1 MSEGIKTPL
10 PGAGIFQ
17 FTAGQATGSE
27 WFGPGLPPAASAQA
41 GAEGRAFD
49 FQAGINLQQ
58 RPRATEGVT
67 FDQLRGLAEGYD
79 LLRLVIETRKDQ
91 IEKLQWDV
99 RKRGEKPR
107 KGGQADPRSQ
117 RIREFLQCP
126 DREHT
131 FGQWLRTLL
140 DDLFVIDAPTVYCRR
155 TLGGDPYSLDIID
168 GATIK
173 RVLDATGRTP
183 QEGPAY
189 QQILHG
195 VTAANYERTELLYM
209 PRNLRSYRVYGYSPV
224 EQVMTTVN
232 IALRRQLHQLSFYT
246 EGSTP
251 NLIFSAPKEWGVEQ
265 IKAYQTYWDSLKNR
279 KGARFVPEGVKPIDT
294 KEGALKD
301 SADEWLARIICY
313 AFSVSPQ
320 ALVAIMNRATAE
332 TAHQQALEEGLAPVQ
347 AWVKAALDWILT
359 TWLDA
364 ADYEFVWSDEKAVD
378 PKVRAEIDEID
389 TRSGVRSV
397 DECRIDRGL
406 DPINT
411 PKEGAGDAGAGA
423 PVGGEAV
430 QDTALNGAQVAS
442 LLQIVQTVTAQGLP
456 KESAKAMIRAAFPA
470 ISDEIINSIVDPLEA
485 KKPEP
490 VPPAQSSPAL
500 PGQGGDSEGKGQPG
514 KAGEDGQ
521 APEPPAVSKAC
532 GCGHDA
538 ITKAAKLKPIK
549 RNRPALKKLEAKI
562 HKTASAFLAA
572 QVRPLA
578 EAILAEVGK
587 AQAAGDLQKM
597 SNDEAMKILKAAG
610 MDFSALGDDLEP
622 LLSAI
627 AQDGGSAAL
636 AQLGKTTEELLE
648 QVNEKA
654 VAWAEKH
661 AAELVTKI
669 SEVTR
674 EKIAGDVAA
683 ALELGMSVDELADA
697 LSSAYAFSDQRA
709 ELIATTERA
718 FADVRGNTLA
728 YAESGVV
735 SGLEW
740 VTANDGDDD
749 RTCEE
754 CEMNNG
760 AVVPMDADGNAA
772 EPFPSGATTVPAHPG
787 CLCDLLPA
795 LKEEE

>member
-17 FTAGQATGSE
+17 FTAGQATGTD

-91 IEKLQWDV
+91 IEKLHWDI

-107 KGGQADPRSQ
+107 KGAPVDPTAK
-117 RIREFLQCP
+117 RIRDFLQCP

-232 IALRRQLHQLSFYT
+232 IALRRQLHQLSYYT
-246 EGSTP
+246 EGSVP
-251 NLIFSAPKEWGVEQ
+251 NLIFRVPKEWSTEA
-265 IKAYQTYWDSLKNR
+265 IKQFDTWWHSLKNR
-279 KGARFVPEGVKPIDT
+279 LGARFVPDGVEPIDT
-294 KEGALKD
+294 KAGALKD
-301 SADEWLARIICY
+301 QYDEWLARIICY

-332 TAHQQALEEGLAPVQ
+332 TAHQMALEEGLAPVQ
-347 AWVKAALDWILT
+347 NWVKAALDWILT

-389 TRSGVRSV
+389 TRSGVRTV
-397 DECRIDRGL
+397 DECREDRGL
-406 DPINT
+406 DPIQNT
-411 PKEGAGDAGAGA
+411 EEGTGPGVSG
-423 PVGGEAV
+423 GGEAV
-430 QDTALNGAQVAS
+430 QDTALNGAQVSS
-442 LLQIVQTVTAQGLP
+442 LLQIVQAAAAAGLP

-470 ISDEIINSIVDPLEA
+470 ITDQIVNAIVDPIQPE
-485 KKPEP
+485 KPEP

-500 PGQGGDSEGKGQPG
+500 PGQGGDSEGKGKPG
-514 KAGEDGQ
+514 KAGE
-521 APEPPAVSKAC
+521 APASPAVSKAC
-532 GCGHDA
+532 TCGHDHDPLA
-538 ITKAAKLKPIK
+538 KAAKKLKPIK
-549 RNRPALKKLEAKI
+549 RNRPTLKKLEAKI
-562 HKTASAFLAA
+562 HKTTAAFLAA

-578 EAILAEVGK
+578 QAILAEVGK
-587 AQAAGDLQKM
+587 AQASGDLQKM
-597 SNDEAMKILKAAG
+597 GRDEALQILKAVG
-610 MDFSALGDDLEP
+610 MDWSGLGEDLEP

-636 AQLGKTTEELLE
+636 AQLGKTTKELLE

-718 FADVRGNTLA
+718 FADVRGNTMA

-735 SGLEW
+735 AGLEW
-740 VTANDGDDD
+740 VTANGGDDA

>member
-17 FTAGQATGSE
+17 FTAGQATGAE

-49 FQAGINLQQ
+49 YQAGINLQQ
-58 RPRATEGVT
+58 RPRALEGVT

-91 IEKLQWDV
+91 IEKLHWDI

-107 KGGQADPRSQ
+107 KGAPVDPTAK

-251 NLIFSAPKEWGVEQ
+251 NLIFSAPKEWSVEQ
-265 IKAYQTYWDSLKNR
+265 IKAYQAWWDSLKNR

-301 SADEWLARIICY
+301 SLDEWLARIICY

-332 TAHQQALEEGLAPVQ
+332 TAHQMALEEGLAPVQ
-347 AWVKAALDWILT
+347 NWVKAALDWILT

-364 ADYEFVWSDEKAVD
+364 VDYEFVWSDEKAVD

-397 DECRIDRGL
+397 DECREDRGL
-406 DPINT
+406 DPIQNT
-411 PKEGAGDAGAGA
+411 EEGAGPSVSG
-423 PVGGEAV
+423 GGEAV
-430 QDTALNGAQVAS
+430 QDTALNGAQVSS
-442 LLQIVQTVTAQGLP
+442 LLQIVQAAAAAGLP

-470 ISDEIINSIVDPLEA
+470 ITDQIINAIVDPIQPE
-485 KKPEP
+485 KPEP

-500 PGQGGDSEGKGQPG
+500 PGQGGDSEGKGKPG
-514 KAGEDGQ
+514 MAGE
-521 APEPPAVSKAC
+521 APASPAVSKAC
-532 GCGHDA
+532 ACGHDHDPLS
-538 ITKAAKLKPIK
+538 KAAKKLNPIK
-549 RNRPALKKLEAKI
+549 RNRPTLKKLEAKI
-562 HKTASAFLAA
+562 HKTTAAFLAT

-578 EAILAEVGK
+578 EAIFAEVGK
-587 AQAAGDLQKM
+587 AQASGDLQKM
-597 SNDEAMKILKAAG
+597 GREEALQILKDVG
-610 MDFSALGDDLEP
+610 MDWSGLGEDLEP

-669 SEVTR
+669 SDVTR

-735 SGLEW
+735 AGLEW
-740 VTANDGDDD
+740 VTANGGDDA

-760 AVVPMDADGNAA
+760 AVVPLDADGNAA

-787 CLCDLLPA
+787 CLCDLIPFISMNT
-795 LKEEE
+795 EE

>member
-1 MSEGIKTPL
+1 VSEGIKTPL

-58 RPRATEGVT
+58 RPRALEGVT

-91 IEKLQWDV
+91 IEKLHWDI

-107 KGGQADPRSQ
+107 KGAPVDPTAK

-251 NLIFSAPKEWGVEQ
+251 NLIFSAPKEWSVEQ
-265 IKAYQTYWDSLKNR
+265 IKAYQAWWDSLKNR

-301 SADEWLARIICY
+301 SLDEWLARIICY

-332 TAHQQALEEGLAPVQ
+332 TAHQMALEEGLAPVQ
-347 AWVKAALDWILT
+347 NWVKAALDWILT
-359 TWLDA
+359 TWLNA

-389 TRSGVRSV
+389 TRSGVRTV
-397 DECRIDRGL
+397 DECREDRGL
-406 DPINT
+406 DPIQNT
-411 PKEGAGDAGAGA
+411 EEGTGPGVSG
-423 PVGGEAV
+423 GGEAV
-430 QDTALNGAQVAS
+430 QDTALNGAQVSS
-442 LLQIVQTVTAQGLP
+442 LLQIVQAAAAAGLP
-456 KESAKAMIRAAFPA
+456 KASAKAMIRAAFPA
-470 ISDEIINSIVDPLEA
+470 ITDQIVNAIVDPIQPE
-485 KKPEP
+485 KPEP
-490 VPPAQSSPAL
+490 VLPAQSSPAL
-500 PGQGGDSEGKGQPG
+500 PGQGGDSEGKGKPG
-514 KAGEDGQ
+514 KAGE
-521 APEPPAVSKAC
+521 APASPAVSKAC
-532 GCGHDA
+532 PCGHAHDPLA
-538 ITKAAKLKPIK
+538 KATKKLKPIK
-549 RNRPALKKLEAKI
+549 RNRPTLKKLEAKI
-562 HKTASAFLAA
+562 HKTTAAFLAV

-578 EAILAEVGK
+578 EAIFAEVGK
-587 AQAAGDLQKM
+587 AQASGDLQKM
-597 SNDEAMKILKAAG
+597 GRDEALQILKAVG
-610 MDFSALGDDLEP
+610 MDWSGLGEDLEP

-669 SEVTR
+669 SDVTR

-735 SGLEW
+735 AGLEW
-740 VTANDGDDD
+740 VTANGGDDG

-772 EPFPSGATTVPAHPG
+772 EPFPSGAMTVPAHPG